1 MEKINE
7 QFVVNKVIE
16 FMINKKM
23 EIGMRK
29 KWKKVNYTSME

>member
-29 KWKKVNYTSME
+29 K